1 MRSYLYLKCLNIN
14 NNNKKEKNDLEL
26 KALKNNS
33 TVATQ
38 LEHKWLNVIHK
49 CARIVQVRVQSRL
62 RLRLGIQ
69 IQRLIDI
76 WCRKGSVASAIW
88 GVASRTSRI
97 PPFTRFPIDTPFS
110 NTSLINWSPHVEQST
125 TTLSARTLD
134 TSWFLVL
141 QLCANKHWKFV
152 FRPKMAIF

>member
-26 KALKNNS
+26 KALKNS

-76 WCRKGSVASAIW
+76 
-88 GVASRTSRI
+88 
-97 PPFTRFPIDTPFS
+97 
-110 NTSLINWSPHVEQST
+110 
-125 TTLSARTLD
+125 
-134 TSWFLVL
+134 
-141 QLCANKHWKFV
+141 
-152 FRPKMAIF
+152 